1 MKEEGHERTFGVS
14 SPVGVS
20 DSAKEAAVKDKKMAK
35 SRPKSLRAK
44 AVSQNQAKRVKGGS
58 ATGGGGAGK
67 IKFVKYSPPA

>member
-1 MKEEGHERTFGVS
+1 M
-14 SPVGVS
+14 
-20 DSAKEAAVKDKKMAK
+20 KDKKMAK